1 MFRYDGPIV
10 GFFMKLG
17 DMIILHVV
25 WLICCIPVI
34 TAGPAT
40 AAAHYVA
47 LKLVKD
53 EGGSVLRLFF
63 KAFLKNF
70 RQGVILGLVSG
81 AAGGLLILDLY
92 LCVNRMEGS
101 GAFKLALLSALLF
114 LGLMY
119 LVTMLYLWPVLVRFE
134 DRVPRVIANSFL
146 IAVSHWGD
154 TSVLL
159 AQDVALALGAF
170 LSFLFLPQ
178 AAVVFAI
185 LGLPLFFV
193 INAFR
198 VGRVLDGY
206 GQRGVR
212 EKEEIG

>member
-17 DMIILHVV
+17 DMIILHAI

-47 LKLVKD
+47 LKLARD
-53 EGGSVLRLFF
+53 EGGSVPRMFF
-63 KAFLKNF
+63 RAFVRNF
-70 RQGVILGLVSG
+70 RQGVILGLLSG
-81 AAGGLLILDLY
+81 AVGGLLLLDLY
-92 LCVNRMEGS
+92 LCINRMEGS
-101 GAFKLALLSALLF
+101 GPFKLALLSALLF
-114 LGLMY
+114 LGLAY
-119 LVTMLYLWPVLVRFE
+119 LVTALYLWPVLVRFE
-134 DRVPRVIANSFL
+134 NRVPRILANSFL

-159 AQDVALALGAF
+159 AQDAALALGAF

-178 AAVVFAI
+178 AAVVFAV

-193 INAFR
+193 LNAFR
-198 VGRVLDGY
+198 IGRVLDGY
-206 GQRGVR
+206 GTKGGR